1 VSARRFR
8 TREWDSILLRP
19 AVGRVRDVSEKDYL
33 RKSQTRDGGAG
44 IKEDGKTVNSLTKAT
59 EASWNVSFLIEHCK
73 KEVHGS
79 LAVRRKEY
87 HRVTLRI
94 RGSC

>member
-1 VSARRFR
+1 
-8 TREWDSILLRP
+8 LLRP
-19 AVGRVRDVSEKDYL
+19 AMGRVRDVSEKDYL

-44 IKEDGKTVNSLTKAT
+44 IKGDGKTVNSLTTAT
-59 EASWNVSFLIEHCK
+59 EASWNVSFLIQHCE